1 MNEFY
6 FIQMLHGLWTS
17 IELTIASVLVGV
29 CLAILMTITLVL
41 RTPILSQLSKL
52 IVVVITGTP
61 LLVQIYLVYYGPG
74 QFEVVRNSSLWGLL
88 QQPWFCAI
96 TAFAI
101 NTAAYTTQLFKGAY
115 DVIPKEMHQVCRAL
129 GMTTPYRLKVLLSY
143 ALRRALPAYSNEV
156 ILVFKGT
163 SLASTIT
170 LMDLMGY
177 AEQINTMTYD
187 TLVVFAIAGC
197 LYFAINAL
205 LTLMF
210 RRLEKRVLGFE
221 TSLAARAA

>member
-1 MNEFY
+1 MNETYFY
-6 FIQMLHGLWTS
+6 QMLHGLLTS
-17 IELTIASVLVGV
+17 LELTATSVVVGIV
-29 CLAILMTITLVL
+29 LALMMTITLVL
-41 RTPILSQLSKL
+41 RIPVLLHVSKA

-74 QFEVVRNSSLWGLL
+74 QFTWIRHSPMWGLL

-96 TAFAI
+96 AAFSL

-129 GMTTPYRLKVLLSY
+129 GLPTLYRLKILLSY

-170 LMDLMGY
+170 IMDLMGY
-177 AEQINTMTYD
+177 AERINTMTYD
-187 TLVVFAIAGC
+187 TLVVFSIAGG
-197 LYFAINAL
+197 LYFAINSV
-205 LTLMF
+205 LTLAF
-210 RRLEKRVLGFE
+210 RMMEKSALRFE
-221 TSLAARAA
+221 PSLTPQ